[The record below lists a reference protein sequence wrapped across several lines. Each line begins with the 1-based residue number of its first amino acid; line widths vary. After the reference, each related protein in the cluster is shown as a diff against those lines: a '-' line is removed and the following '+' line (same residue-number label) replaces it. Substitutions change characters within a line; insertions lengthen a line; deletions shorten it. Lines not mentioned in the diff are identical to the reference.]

1 MSDLSSFDSKEIQI
15 LGEVIASSLK
25 TDLTALT
32 TSINNLSDRVID
44 LEKDVASIANSLQ
57 NNKDNLDELKL
68 IVEKVERSHDQH
80 VKVLYEQIDGV
91 EDKLVAFKETISKDY
106 LSKENLTMAVVGAF
120 FLITSSISL
129 LAYTYNSHVSDTKDE
144 FRKVYKLIDGETQLR
159 YTSDDAKRDM
169 RYIEKIFSEHSHKD
183 MKP

>member
-1 MSDLSSFDSKEIQI
+1 MSDLSSFDAKEIQI
-15 LGEVIASSLK
+15 LGEVIAASLK

-44 LEKDVASIANSLQ
+44 LEKDVANIANSLQ
-57 NNKDNLDELKL
+57 NNKDNLEELKL
-68 IVEKVERSHDQH
+68 MVEKVERSHDQH

-91 EDKLVAFKETISKDY
+91 EDKFVNFKDQVSKDY

-120 FLITSSISL
+120 FLITSTITL

-144 FRKVYKLIDGETQLR
+144 FKRVYETLAKNTASR
-159 YTSDDAKRDM
+159 YTSDDAERDLK
-169 RYIEKIFSEHSHKD
+169 YLETIFKEHNHRGDK
-183 MKP
+183 

>member
-44 LEKDVASIANSLQ
+44 LEKDVANIANSLQ

-68 IVEKVERSHDQH
+68 MVEKVDKSHAMH
-80 VKVLYEQIDGV
+80 VKELYAQIDDFH
-91 EDKLVAFKETISKDY
+91 DKFVQYKDQVSRDY

-120 FLITSSISL
+120 FLITSTITL
-129 LAYTYNSHVSDTKDE
+129 LAYTYNSHVTDTKEE
-144 FRKVYKLIDGETQLR
+144 FRKVYKLIDDETQLR
-159 YTSDDAKRDM
+159 YTSDDAKRDL
-169 RYIEKIFSEHSHKD
+169 RYIEKIFSEHNHKG
-183 MKP
+183 MK